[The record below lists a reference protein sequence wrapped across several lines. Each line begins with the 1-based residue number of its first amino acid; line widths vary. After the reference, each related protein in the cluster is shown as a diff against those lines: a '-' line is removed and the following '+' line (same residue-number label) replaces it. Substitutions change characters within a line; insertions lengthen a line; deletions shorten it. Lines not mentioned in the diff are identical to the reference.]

1 LQTVVS
7 GVEERVNA
15 TAPADPSSPGQG
27 GPWQSTHRRLTVGL
41 LLTMGGVAFESL
53 AVATVMP
60 ASAADLGGLA
70 LYGWA
75 FSAFLLTNLVGI
87 VVAGGES
94 DRRGPAEP
102 LMVGVSLFAIGLV
115 VGGLAPNMAV
125 LIAGRTLQGFGGG
138 VIGSVAYVAVGRG
151 YPEAS
156 RPRMLAL
163 LSTAW
168 VVPGLVGPAVAGLIA
183 DAVGW
188 RWVFLGLSPIIFVSA
203 LLALPSLR
211 RIPGGSATARDPAR
225 IRGAIRLAAGS
236 SLFLSGLGRNQLA
249 LALPLV
255 VVGLAVALPA
265 LRQLLPPGTMVA
277 ARGLPAAVA
286 AMGLLNMA
294 FFGVDA
300 FIPLGLVEI
309 RGRSVAFAGLVLTGA
324 TITWTVG
331 SWLLARFSATASRR
345 ALVGSGLALVAL
357 GSAGAAAVILAVL
370 PAVAGPAVWAIAGLG
385 MGLAFSTI
393 SLVML
398 ETAPVGGEGRAASS
412 LQLAN
417 VLGGGIGTGI
427 GGALIG
433 ALGGT
438 AGTLRHAI
446 VGQDAAMIVV
456 ACGAILVAG
465 RIPKGPSQRS
475 DAPRS

>member
-1 LQTVVS
+1 MVS
-7 GVEERVNA
+7 GIEERVNPRA
-15 TAPADPSSPGQG
+15 KTGTPSPRHG
-27 GPWQSTHRRLTVGL
+27 GPWQTTYRRLTIGL

-60 ASAADLGGLA
+60 ATAADLGGLS

-94 DRRGPAEP
+94 DRRGPAQP

-115 VGGLAPNMAV
+115 VGGLAPSMAV
-125 LIAGRTLQGFGGG
+125 LIAGRSLQGFGGG

-151 YPEAS
+151 YPETF

-183 DAVGW
+183 DSVGW
-188 RWVFLGLSPIIFVSA
+188 RWVFLGLAPMIVASA

-211 RIPGGSATARDPAR
+211 RIPSGDATGRDTGR
-225 IRGAIRLAAGS
+225 IRGAIRLAVGS
-236 SLFLSGLGRNQLA
+236 ALFLSGLGRHELS

-255 VVGLAVALPA
+255 IVGAAVALPA
-265 LRQLLPPGTMVA
+265 LRRLLPAGTMAA

-286 AMGLLNMA
+286 VMGLLNMA

-324 TITWTVG
+324 TITWTIG
-331 SWLLARFSATASRR
+331 SWLQARFSDTASRR
-345 ALVGSGLALVAL
+345 ALVRSGLGLVAL
-357 GSAGAAAVILAVL
+357 GSAGAAAVVVALL
-370 PAVAGPAVWAIAGLG
+370 PASVGPAVWAIAGLG

-393 SLVML
+393 SLVVL
-398 ETAPVGGEGRAASS
+398 EMAPVGGEGRAASS

-427 GGALIG
+427 GGAAIA
-433 ALGGT
+433 ALGAT
-438 AGTLRHAI
+438 AASLRHAI
-446 VGQDAAMIVV
+446 VGQDVAMMIV
-456 ACGAILVAG
+456 ACGAIFIAG
-465 RIPKGPSQRS
+465 RIPKESSHR
-475 DAPRS
+475 